1 MTTHGPSNVYAPATS
16 AEGAPRATSLEPSG
30 GSSVEWHPAAMESR
44 PNASQST
51 KTPRNWRSLATW
63 GVLGLLTL
71 SKLKGVVGLVKLLPM
86 GKVLITSLS
95 MLAMIAFES
104 QRSGWIFGVGFV
116 LLILIHELGHG
127 YAMRKHGVAAG
138 WPVFIP
144 FFGAMIAMKEPP
156 RDRNVEAHIAYG
168 GPLAGAGAALI
179 TAGFGLVLE
188 SRLLIALAYS
198 GFFLNLFN
206 LTPMSPLDG
215 GRIAQAFSRRAWIL
229 GLIILG
235 GMLVL
240 TQAPQLLLIG
250 LLGLSQLFRGGRDT
264 DREPLSPELQ
274 RGWAFRYFGLCTVL
288 VAGFY
293 FSGRLIGHG

>member
-1 MTTHGPSNVYAPATS
+1 MTDPVSPSPASSPDERPALPEAAAVAPSVTTGS
-16 AEGAPRATSLEPSG
+16 PGTLPPAPRT
-30 GSSVEWHPAAMESR
+30 
-44 PNASQST
+44 T
-51 KTPRNWRSLATW
+51 WRSVATW
-63 GVLGLLTL
+63 STLGLFALT
-71 SKLKGVVGLVKLLPM
+71 KLKTLLGLVKLLPM

-104 QRSGWIFGVGFV
+104 QRSGWTFAVGFV

-127 YAMRKHGVAAG
+127 YAMRRHGVHAG

-144 FFGAMIAMKEPP
+144 FIGAMIAMKGTP

-168 GPLAGAGAALI
+168 GPFAGAAAALA
-179 TAGFGLVLE
+179 TAGVGLMIE

-215 GRIAQAFSRRAWIL
+215 GRIAQAFSRRAWIA

-235 GMLVL
+235 GMLVI
-240 TQAPQLLLIG
+240 TQTPQLLLIG
-250 LLGLSQLFRGGRDT
+250 LMGLGHLFRRGGEEPRDT
-264 DREPLSPELQ
+264 LSTGEQ
-274 RGWAFRYFGLCTVL
+274 RAWATRYFGLCAVL
-288 VAGFY
+288 VAGVY
-293 FSGRLIGHG
+293 LSGRLLGHT